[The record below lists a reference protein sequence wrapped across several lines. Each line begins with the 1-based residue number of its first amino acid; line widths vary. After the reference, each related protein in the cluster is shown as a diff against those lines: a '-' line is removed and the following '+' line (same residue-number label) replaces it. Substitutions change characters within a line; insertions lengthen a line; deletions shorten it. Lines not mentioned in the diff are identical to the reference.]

1 MKRCAL
7 PLLLIALASC
17 TKHRLS
23 IPSAVANNDKGEF
36 SYLDLEP
43 GWRLRAIVPLTK
55 SGTFLPM
62 TRLDQAHEGT
72 ERPGTITLSAG
83 SDFAG
88 YETQFYAVEPRRR
101 GVHVAFVAATATKSG
116 KSEPRSEP
124 AVDLFEYPGK
134 DRYLRLVF
142 LQRASRTDH
151 NMAVI
156 AGAQHAALEELTE
169 RVQENP
175 EACLREREA
184 VCWWIPAGI
193 ALRAEKPK
201 SDQSGNV
208 EWVPAR

>member
-1 MKRCAL
+1 MKSSAL
-7 PLLLIALASC
+7 LLLLIALASC

-36 SYLDLEP
+36 SYLDLQP

-55 SGTFLPM
+55 SGTFLPV
-62 TRLDQAHEGT
+62 TRLDQAQEGT
-72 ERPGTITLSAG
+72 ERPGAITLSAG
-83 SDFAG
+83 SEFAG

-101 GVHVAFVAATATKSG
+101 GVHVAFASATAAKNG

-124 AVDLFEYPGK
+124 AVDLFEYLVK
-134 DRYLRLVF
+134 DRYLRLIF

-151 NMAVI
+151 NMAVVG
-156 AGAQHAALEELTE
+156 GAQQAALEELTE

-201 SDQSGNV
+201 NDGSGNA
-208 EWVPAR
+208 EWEPAR